1 MPCFIFIGSQ
11 HNIETVALSM
21 AIGFLVLFIPNW
33 WYLVRYMT
41 GASLKE
47 FVGAAVPSWRM
58 VKKLK
63 S

>member
-1 MPCFIFIGSQ
+1 M
-11 HNIETVALSM
+11 SM
-21 AIGFLVLFIPNW
+21 SIGFLVLFIPNW

-47 FVGAAVPSWRM
+47 FVGAAIPSWQI